1 MEKRINGFNAIILVT
16 IMIVQLFGIDAI
28 KAVAEELYLSEDT
41 VIENDTDDSYYSSG
55 AKVTVNNGVK
65 VTGKI
70 FGSGGSIE
78 NYGDIAQVDISA
90 SELHNY
96 AGASVGSVDTY
107 STMNNIINDGKITTI
122 DNLNGNVTNIGTIGS
137 ITINNSGIYNQ
148 PVVNMNGGTIS
159 SFISYIGKSD
169 DGYAPKLILSGGNID
184 KIESMGMLDVDA
196 VGSTTVGTF
205 VGAVTLTGSG
215 TISVT
220 NTLNLS
226 GDYSEVSPTLKVSDS
241 TQINIADGSKVKV
254 QYDGQDYLITEAGQ
268 GTLSDIVGNTISTNI
283 EASETI
289 DVSKSSGISRTKKYM
304 PGQKITATYIVADGY
319 YYPKDY
325 AVTTDGSGTLSTDRI
340 DAKTVS
346 VSYIVENATNKI
358 INITIPKA
366 SKRITQ
372 DAPVGL
378 VGGVESVSGLTS
390 DMEYADSPD
399 SAAWTTCTDGTM
411 DFTAGTWYFRYKET
425 DEKYA
430 GETSAVSVLER
441 IETPAYIEAPSPA
454 YHMSGT
460 KGQNGYYISD
470 IRLTAPE
477 GYRISESENGTY
489 RDSITINEQS
499 ELSFIYLM
507 RVSDGLKTKAVG
519 ISDYAIDTTVP
530 VVSVQNNQTYYG
542 DTVEVSVYDKNLSQ
556 VYINGVL
563 KQEDG
568 VSRKLNFNSD
578 NGICDYEIKAIDKAG
593 NSKTVKIRV
602 AAEWMRSGV
611 VPKGKAVKLIPGNA
625 YKLGDGTWKVS
636 GDETA
641 YNGNVT
647 FYVDTEGSYMFD
659 GQ

>member
-41 VIENDTDDSYYSSG
+41 VIEKDTDDSYYSSG

-65 VTGKI
+65 VTGRI

-78 NYGDIAQVDISA
+78 NYGDIAQVDLSA

-96 AGASVGSVDTY
+96 AGASVSSVNTY
-107 STMNNIINDGKITTI
+107 STTNNIINDGKITTI
-122 DNLNGNVTNIGTIGS
+122 DDLNGNVTNIGTIGS
-137 ITINNSGIYNQ
+137 ITINNSDNYTQ

-159 SFISYIGKSD
+159 SFISYVEKSD
-169 DGYAPKLILSGGNID
+169 DNYAPKLILSGGNVN
-184 KIESMGMLDVDA
+184 KIESISTLNVDA
-196 VGSTTVGTF
+196 AGNATVGSFAGV
-205 VGAVTLTGSG
+205 VTLTGSG
-215 TISVT
+215 TINVT

-226 GDYSEVSPTLKVSDS
+226 GDYSDTSPTLKVSDS
-241 TQINIADGSKVKV
+241 TQIDIADGSKVKV
-254 QYDGQDYLITEAGQ
+254 QYNGQDYLITEAGQ
-268 GTLSDIVGNTISTNI
+268 GTLSDLVGNTISTNI

-289 DVSKSSGISRTKKYM
+289 DLSKSSEFSQTKKYM
-304 PGQKITATYIVADGY
+304 PEQEVTATYIVADGY

-325 AVTTDGSGTLSTDRI
+325 AVTTDGSGTVRTDRI
-340 DAKTVS
+340 DAKTIS
-346 VSYIVENATNKI
+346 VSYKVENVTNKI

-372 DAPVGL
+372 NAPIGL

-390 DMEYADSPD
+390 DMEYSDSPD
-399 SAAWTTCTDGTM
+399 SADWTTCTDGTM

-430 GETSAVSVLER
+430 GEASAVSVLER
-441 IETPAYIEAPSPA
+441 IETPSYIEAPSPA

-460 KGQNGYYISD
+460 KGQNGYYVSD
-470 IRLTAPE
+470 IRLAAPE
-477 GYRISESENGTY
+477 GYMISESENGTY

-499 ELSFIYLM
+499 ELSCIYLM
-507 RVSDGLKTKAVG
+507 RISDGLKTKAVG
-519 ISDYAIDTTVP
+519 ISDYAIDTTFP
-530 VVSVQNNQTYYG
+530 VVSVQDNQIYYG

-556 VYINGVL
+556 VYINGVP
-563 KQEDG
+563 KQG
-568 VSRKLNFNSD
+568 NGLSRKLYFNSD
-578 NGICDYEIKAIDKAG
+578 NGICEYEIKVIDKAG
-593 NSKTVKIRV
+593 NSKTVQIKV

-611 VPKGKAVKLIPGNA
+611 IPKGKAVRLIPGNA

-636 GDETA
+636 DDETA
-641 YNGNVT
+641 YNGNIT